1 MAETRRFDDT
11 MKWMKVIKEYLL
23 PGIVFIAFAFSAFQ
37 LQKADLVEAQSD
49 IKELQAST
57 VKETVERKED
67 NAKLR
72 VLSEKVNGIDRILR
86 DQIVDSEQAVIEK
99 HEFVNRITVMI
110 ILMLQNDLPEKA
122 EPWEMVGKTIR
133 LVNMNRDKFEEAF
146 K

>member
-57 VKETVERKED
+57 VKETVEIKED

-72 VLSEKVNGIDRILR
+72 VLSEKVNGID
-86 DQIVDSEQAVIEK
+86 DKVDDLKEDMKTGFSEIK
-99 HEFVNRITVMI
+99 LLIHSK
-110 ILMLQNDLPEKA
+110 P
-122 EPWEMVGKTIR
+122 
-133 LVNMNRDKFEEAF
+133 
-146 K
+146 